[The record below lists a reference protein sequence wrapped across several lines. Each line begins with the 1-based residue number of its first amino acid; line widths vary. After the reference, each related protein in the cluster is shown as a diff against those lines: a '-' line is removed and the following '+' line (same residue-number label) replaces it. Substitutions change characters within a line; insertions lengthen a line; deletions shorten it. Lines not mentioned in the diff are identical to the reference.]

1 MWLAGLDLLNHLL
14 NFSIPSYFVLLV
26 IYPKLL
32 WKHHFLVL
40 IIWVAFWDTESTQ
53 LYWVSYVNLCQ
64 LDWPKK
70 KEKKKHTLSLSVG
83 GERNSLSS
91 LGGKIKCTVSLPF
104 PVLFLSLSLS
114 LSLLAIL
121 EVQKQSREPG
131 TVALPWRLQLATLL
145 CQSANGHGYAEQN
158 IQGARNQLTRHAM
171 NMKRE
176 WPKHSSLI

>member
-1 MWLAGLDLLNHLL
+1 MLLSYTGLLM
-14 NFSIPSYFVLLV
+14 SIFVSW
-26 IYPKLL
+26 I
-32 WKHHFLVL
+32 
-40 IIWVAFWDTESTQ
+40 DQ
-53 LYWVSYVNLCQ
+53 R
-64 LDWPKK
+64 KK
-70 KEKKKHTLSLSVG
+70 KKNNTFSLSVG

-131 TVALPWRLQLATLL
+131 TVALPWRLQSATLL
-145 CQSANGHGYAEQN
+145 CPSANGHGYAEQN

-176 WPKHSSLI
+176 